1 MLQVV
6 FPVPLVAGPVHVDI
20 YTIAVGLII
29 VPLSLEDIAVNVPE
43 LALAACFVEPPI
55 PLVAGTIRPDLDTIA
70 MLHIAQPLS
79 LIHSAVL
86 EDHFTFILQLML
98 TVRINSHT
106 LSFINVSYKIG
117 YCTGQ
122 ISSSLI
128 ETECITYFLS
138 RTCKPSGYSCHY

>member
-29 VPLSLEDIAVNVPE
+29 VPLSLEYIAVNVPE
-43 LALAACFVEPPI
+43 LALAACFVESPI
-55 PLVAGTIRPDLDTIA
+55 PLVAGTIRPDLNAIA

-86 EDHFTFILQLML
+86 EDDFTLILQLML
-98 TVRINSHT
+98 TVRINSHA
-106 LSFINVSYKIG
+106 LSFIDVSY
-117 YCTGQ
+117 
-122 ISSSLI
+122 
-128 ETECITYFLS
+128 
-138 RTCKPSGYSCHY
+138 